1 MKPPT
6 AVHDQNSVAS
16 KARRPLSG
24 KASFWLGLAVA
35 LALLALPAYAVW
47 AQAPFVVTLMSR
59 VVVFAIAAVSLN
71 LILGYGGLVSFG
83 HALFLGL
90 GVYATAI
97 LGHYGIHNGWFH
109 LGATLAV
116 CGLIGL
122 VTGSVVLRTRGM
134 AFIMITLAFAQMFFF
149 LFVSLSPFGGDDGM
163 RWADGSQF
171 GGQTLFDGMTLY
183 WVALAVLAASVYAT
197 HRLVHSRFG
206 VVLRAARDNERRM
219 RALGY
224 SVFRYQLTAY
234 VLSACLCGV
243 AGMLFANLT
252 QFASPSYMAWIMS
265 GELIVMVVLGG
276 MGTLLG
282 PVYGALAML
291 LTEEGLKW
299 LTPHWMVIFGPLI
312 VLVVLTSRRGIA
324 GWLASWDARRAERRP

>member
-1 MKPPT
+1 MNPPT
-6 AVHDQNSVAS
+6 AHHAPDAAPQA
-16 KARRPLSG
+16 AQPPRRSS
-24 KASFWLGLAVA
+24 AHWLGVAGALLLLAV
-35 LALLALPAYAVW
+35 PAYAAW
-47 AQAPFVVTLMSR
+47 AQAPFVITLMSR
-59 VVVFAIAAVSLN
+59 IVVFAIAAVSLN
-71 LILGYGGLVSFG
+71 LLVGYGGLVSLG

-97 LGHYGIHNGWFH
+97 LGHYGIHGGWAH
-109 LGATLAV
+109 LGATLAACALV
-116 CGLIGL
+116 GL
-122 VTGSVVLRTRGM
+122 VTGSVALRTRGM

-149 LFVSLSPFGGDDGM
+149 LFVSLRQFGGDDGM
-163 RWADGSQF
+163 RWQGGSQF
-171 GGQTLFDGMTLY
+171 GGWTLFDGMTLY
-183 WVALAVLAASVYAT
+183 WAALAVLAASVYT
-197 HRLVHSRFG
+197 MHRLIHARFG
-206 VVLRAARDNERRM
+206 VVVRAARDNERRM

-224 SVFRYQLTAY
+224 PVFRYQLTAY

-243 AGMLFANLT
+243 AGMLYANLT

-282 PVYGALAML
+282 PVFGALAMI

-299 LTPHWMVIFGPLI
+299 LTPHWMVVFGPLI

-324 GWLASWDARRAERRP
+324 GWLAAWDARRAERRP